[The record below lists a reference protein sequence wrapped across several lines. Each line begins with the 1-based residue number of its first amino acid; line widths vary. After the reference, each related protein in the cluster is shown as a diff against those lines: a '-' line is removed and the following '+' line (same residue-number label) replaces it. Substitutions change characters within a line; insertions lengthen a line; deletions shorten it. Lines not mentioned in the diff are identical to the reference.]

1 MSIDLS
7 FVKNPHFYTIAGI
20 ILIFFIIIL
29 AGYLEILDQQKI
41 AEQEIHSELTTIAE
55 LKAASISD
63 WFFERKS
70 DAEVSM
76 KNQMLFGYLSNLKKP
91 GRFDI
96 TRAGLIEWLFS
107 LVTSYH
113 YQGAVLLNET
123 GDVVLNVPDDASIS
137 TFSKNETFFKA
148 LNSVEPVFT
157 DLFLDPD
164 TGKRTMEFWIPIR
177 VRVDDP
183 AIGVLVLEMN
193 PEQYLYPLIQSWP
206 KSTNTAESLILRQ
219 VGNEVL
225 FLNDLRHVQNA
236 GLNLQIPLE
245 NENVPA
251 VMAVKGIRGIVKGD
265 DYRGVPVVASIT
277 DINGTPWFIV
287 AKIDQDEIYTP
298 FKQFSFFI
306 IGLMLLLIII
316 ASLVFIAFYKT
327 RENNY
332 IRQELDQKQHEL
344 FLSDRIRLLMEQ
356 ANDAI
361 FILDTDWHILEVNDR
376 AVVMYGYSPQ
386 EFQTRRLFDLHS
398 AISREKLSDEKEY
411 LIQTKTHVVET
422 EHQKKD
428 GTVFPVENSIRLIE
442 YQGKTFWQVIVRD
455 ITTRKTYETELL
467 EKNVEL
473 QSMNEELHA
482 SNEELATQQ
491 DELRVQMERISASE
505 HELQE
510 VRERLYEAQRVAHIG
525 TWEYDIDANTLW
537 ATDEGFRIF
546 RMEPTP
552 DGFVDLE
559 TFLSCVPH
567 RDQVMKKMADLM
579 EHKIPYNIETTII
592 PVDGSTE
599 RIVVSTGNIR
609 QGSGSSSEKIVGI
622 IQDITDK
629 RKLEEDIRKT
639 NEKISAFFNSPI
651 IGILIGDIHGTVSLA
666 NSEYLR
672 IIGYSEDDLHSGRIK
687 WNEITPVEFSALDE
701 HAITVAK
708 ERGSCTPFE
717 KQYIRS
723 DGTRIWVL
731 VGFVL
736 LGQER
741 EEAVAFILDI
751 SNQKRIEEELQTLN
765 QTLEEK
771 VTERTDQIKFVN
783 EELLSEVQERVS
795 AEKHLQEILSI
806 LSATIEST
814 PDGLLVIHNSHIVS
828 VFNHIFQQIWNIEN
842 YEIQG
847 MHEQELF
854 HILSDQVSDSDAFF
868 DTIRKVEK
876 NPDIETSDLITLKDN
891 RIIERYSK
899 PQHIGYTIAGRV
911 WSFRDITER
920 KRMEETIEKSLREK
934 EILLKEIHHRVKN
947 NMQVVSSLLYM
958 QSRIA
963 TDQKIKELMVESQN
977 RVKSIALVHEELYQ
991 SSDLERINYSS
1002 YLRKITCN
1010 IFESY
1015 KETSSRVTLKLPDTP
1030 VYIPISKA
1038 VPCSL
1043 VVNELISNSLKHA
1056 FPDMREGSISIDFVL
1071 ENGMYIL
1078 NYADDGIGMPE
1089 TELHLVPKT
1098 LGMELIH
1105 GLVKQLN
1112 GTITRTVE
1120 NGTSYE
1126 IRFSD

>member
-55 LKAASISD
+55 LKASSISD

-76 KNQMLFGYLSNLKKP
+76 KNQMLFGYLSNLKNP

-123 GDVVLNVPDDASIS
+123 GDVVLTVPDDASIS

-148 LNSVEPVFT
+148 LNSANPVFT
-157 DLFLDPD
+157 DLFLDPE

-177 VRVDDP
+177 ARTGDP

-193 PEQYLYPLIQSWP
+193 PEQYLYPMIQSWP
-206 KSTNTAESLILRQ
+206 KSTKTAESLILRQ

-225 FLNDLRHVQNA
+225 FLNDLRHIQNA

-251 VMAVKGIRGIVKGD
+251 VMAVKGIRGIVKGN
-265 DYRGVPVVASIT
+265 DYRSVPVVASIT

-316 ASLVFIAFYKT
+316 ASLVFIAFYKI

-361 FILDTDWHILEVNDR
+361 FILDTDWHILDVNDR
-376 AVVMYGYSPQ
+376 AVVMYGYSPE
-386 EFQTRRLFDLHS
+386 EFQKRRLFDLHS
-398 AISREKLSDEKEY
+398 AISREKLTNEKEY
-411 LIQTKTHVVET
+411 LIQTKTRVVET

-442 YQGKTFWQVIVRD
+442 YQGKIFWQVIVRD
-455 ITTRKTYETELL
+455 ITTRKAYETELL

-505 HELQE
+505 HALQE

-525 TWEYDIDANTLW
+525 TWEYDVDANTLW

-592 PVDGSTE
+592 PVDGSPE

-609 QGSGSSSEKIVGI
+609 QGSGTSSEKIVGI

-639 NEKISAFFNSPI
+639 NEKISAFFDSPI
-651 IGILIGDIHGTVSLA
+651 IGIIIGDIHGTISLA

-701 HAITVAK
+701 YAITVAK

-854 HILSDQVSDSDAFF
+854 YILSDQVSDSDAFF

-876 NPDIETSDLITLKDN
+876 NPDIETSDIITLKDN

-991 SSDLERINYSS
+991 SSDLERIDYSS
-1002 YLRKITCN
+1002 YLRKITRN

>member
-1 MSIDLS
+1 MPIDLS
-7 FVKNPHFYTIAGI
+7 FVKKPHFYGIAGI
-20 ILIFFIIIL
+20 ILIFSIIL
-29 AGYLEILDQQKI
+29 LVGYFEILDQQKI
-41 AEQEIHSELTTIAE
+41 AEQEIHSELTTIAD
-55 LKAASISD
+55 LKAKSISD
-63 WFFERKS
+63 WYHERKS

-76 KNQMLFGYLSNLKKP
+76 KNQMLFGYLSNLKNP
-91 GRFDI
+91 GGYDV
-96 TRAGLIEWLFS
+96 TKASLIEWLHS
-107 LVTSYH
+107 MVTSYH

-123 GDVVLNVPDDASIS
+123 GDVVLTVPDDASIS
-137 TFSKNETFFKA
+137 TYSKNVTFFKA
-148 LNSVEPVFT
+148 LNSIEPVFT

-177 VRVDDP
+177 FRASEP

-206 KSTNTAESLILRQ
+206 EHTISAESLITRQ
-219 VGNEVL
+219 VGNEIL
-225 FLNDLRHVQNA
+225 FLNDLRHVQHA
-236 GLNLQIPLE
+236 GLTLQIPIE
-245 NENVPA
+245 KENVPA
-251 VMAVKGIRGIVKGD
+251 VMAAQGVRGIVKGD
-265 DYRGVPVVASIT
+265 DYRGVPVIASIT
-277 DINGTPWFIV
+277 NITGTPWFIV

-306 IGLMLLLIII
+306 IGLMILLIFI
-316 ASLVFIAFYKT
+316 ASLVFIAFYKI

-344 FLSDRIRLLMEQ
+344 TLSNRIRLLMEQ

-361 FILDTDWHILEVNDR
+361 FILDTEWHILEVNDR
-376 AVVMYGYSPQ
+376 AVVMYGYSPE
-386 EFQTRRLFDLHS
+386 EFQKRKLFDLRS
-398 AISREKLSDEKEY
+398 EAAKEKIHED
-411 LIQTKTHVVET
+411 LICLTQTQNIFFET

-428 GTVFPVENSIRLIE
+428 GTIFPVEDSIRTIDI
-442 YQGKTFWQVIVRD
+442 QGKTFRQVIVRD
-455 ITTRKTYETELL
+455 ITARKAYEADLL

-473 QSMNEELHA
+473 QTMNEEVSA
-482 SNEELATQQ
+482 SYEELAAQQ
-491 DELRVQMERISASE
+491 EELRVQMELISISE

-510 VRERLYEAQRVAHIG
+510 VKSRLYEAQRIAHIG
-525 TWEYDIDANTLW
+525 TWEYDINTKTLW
-537 ATDEGFRIF
+537 TTDEGFRLFGI
-546 RMEPTP
+546 EPTQ
-552 DGFVDLE
+552 DGFVDLNL
-559 TFLSCVPH
+559 FLNCVPQ
-567 RDQVMKKMADLM
+567 RELVLEKMTDLI
-579 EHKIPYNIETTII
+579 EKNIPYNTEMPIN
-592 PVDGSTE
+592 PADGSPE
-599 RIVVSTGNIR
+599 RIIVSSGKIR
-609 QGSGSSSEKIVGI
+609 RDKGSNQEKIVGI
-622 IQDITDK
+622 IQDVTEK

-639 NEKISAFFNSPI
+639 TEKISAFFHAPVL
-651 IGILIGDIHGTVSLA
+651 GTVLGDIHGNISTA
-666 NSEYLR
+666 NSEFLR
-672 IIGYSEDDLHSGRIK
+672 IIGYTEEDLLSGKIK
-687 WNEITPVEFSALDE
+687 WKTITPVDFLSLDE
-701 HAITVAK
+701 YAIQEAK
-708 ERGSCTPFE
+708 MNGNCTPYE

-736 LGQER
+736 LEPER
-741 EEAVAFILDI
+741 EESVAFVLDI
-751 SNQKRIEEELQTLN
+751 SKQKKIEDELHVLN
-765 QTLEEK
+765 QNLEEK
-771 VTERTDQIKFVN
+771 IAERTDQIKFVN

-814 PDGLLVIHNSHIVS
+814 PDGLLVINNSHDVA
-828 VFNHIFQQIWNIEN
+828 VFNLNFKNIWNIEN
-842 YEIQG
+842 IEIQNIS
-847 MHEQELF
+847 EEALF
-854 HILSDQVSDSDAFF
+854 LTLSKQVINNEAFF
-868 DTIRKVEK
+868 DIIRQVEEY
-876 NPDIETSDLITLKDN
+876 PDVETHDIITLKDN

-991 SSDLERINYSS
+991 SLDLERIDYSS
-1002 YLRKITCN
+1002 YLRKITRN

-1015 KETSSRVTLKLPDTP
+1015 KETSSRVTLKLPINP
-1030 VYIPISKA
+1030 VYITISKA

-1043 VVNELISNSLKHA
+1043 IVNELISNSLKHA
-1056 FPDMREGSISIDFVL
+1056 FPEMRKGMISIDFTL
-1071 ENGMYIL
+1071 INGSYIL
-1078 NYADDGIGMPE
+1078 KYADDGIGI
-1089 TELHLVPKT
+1089 LHVDFDMKPKT